1 MLFLVR
7 YNITGKYDQQEV
19 AERLVRKRLSE
30 PDEEGWITVAR
41 KTPRTQ
47 LVGIAICTAI
57 SRHPLLTIMQQ
68 RPAHL
73 EQKKR
78 RQKELLNFYQFQQR
92 ETQREAIAELR
103 KKFEKDK
110 QKVAELRSKRKFRPF

>member
-47 LVGIAICTAI
+47 LVGIAICTGI

-68 RPAHL
+68 RPARL
-73 EQKKR
+73 EWKKR

>member
-1 MLFLVR
+1 L
-7 YNITGKYDQQEV
+7 
-19 AERLVRKRLSE
+19 ER
-30 PDEEGWITVAR
+30 
-41 KTPRTQ
+41 
-47 LVGIAICTAI
+47 
-57 SRHPLLTIMQQ
+57 
-68 RPAHL
+68 
-73 EQKKR
+73 KKR